1 MTELTEFDPITKG
14 LAVLS
19 EKYKHLTDLT
29 PEQLDHKVTFI
40 TGLAD
45 VKAAKK
51 DLTTIRT
58 SVAKAHKVAKAP
70 LVVAGKAIDKVKKE
84 LEVAVRNLEQP
95 LADALDRLK
104 KTENAAADAKAA
116 ADAQKVKD
124 LEAKLAEA
132 EAALAA
138 NGIAAPEFVPHS
150 VTMSI
155 STRGRRHALA
165 NVIGK
170 DAVSDLYQDGDNYY
184 VLEINVTRKEII
196 L

>member
-58 SVAKAHKVAKAP
+58 SVADIWCV
-70 LVVAGKAIDKVKKE
+70 
-84 LEVAVRNLEQP
+84 N
-95 LADALDRLK
+95 
-104 KTENAAADAKAA
+104 N
-116 ADAQKVKD
+116 
-124 LEAKLAEA
+124 
-132 EAALAA
+132 
-138 NGIAAPEFVPHS
+138 
-150 VTMSI
+150 
-155 STRGRRHALA
+155 
-165 NVIGK
+165 
-170 DAVSDLYQDGDNYY
+170 
-184 VLEINVTRKEII
+184 
-196 L
+196 